1 MRSFTHSH
9 RYTHSI
15 IMILMDGVSH
25 IHNNTLI
32 TMNKIVHSLTQI
44 HTQYHHDPDGWPGVP
59 HIHNNTLILM
69 NEIVHSLTQIHTVA
83 S

>member
-1 MRSFTHSH
+1 
-9 RYTHSI
+9 
-15 IMILMDGVSH
+15 MILMDGVPH

-32 TMNKIVHSLTQI
+32 MMNEIVHSLTQI
-44 HTQYHHDPDGWPGVP
+44 HTQYHLDPDGWPGVP